1 VLATVRPN
9 GPVCH
14 TGAWTCF
21 QTTADR
27 PYSLAYLQ
35 SVIADRF
42 ANPKPGSYTATLTP
56 ERVREKI
63 EEEAEELIEA
73 EGKDEVVWEVADLLY
88 FMNVLMHREGVSW
101 KDVLDELDRRHKK

>member
-1 VLATVRPN
+1 MYAIRSYYE
-9 GPVCH
+9 
-14 TGAWTCF
+14 
-21 QTTADR
+21 
-27 PYSLAYLQ
+27 YSLPYLS

-73 EGKDEVVWEVADLLY
+73 EDRDESYNFV
-88 FMNVLMHREGVSW
+88 
-101 KDVLDELDRRHKK
+101 